1 MNDVRDIMRNSAKVL
16 NSLNRHSKDL
26 NYKYERLYRILFNT
40 EMYAVAYQR
49 IAPKQGN
56 MTEGTDGKTIDVL
69 TVRKVFPAAKLINDR
84 FHVQQLMSEAVDQ
97 LRIRYRWKVLDA
109 ENQAIREHRQKK
121 KEAKS
126 KAERERI
133 GKWEPERME
142 NGETLP
148 QIVSR
153 SKHIILKHWSK
164 WNEQQKTRAAILFD
178 KFPKLLEGYSLSMKL
193 TDIFNKKS
201 SPDEARLN
209 LARWYNEVEKF
220 DYMEFNKVLDTFS
233 NHSTTI
239 INYFEERLTNASAES
254 FNAKIKAFRSQLRG
268 VADLKFFMFRLARL
282 YA

>member
-1 MNDVRDIMRNSAKVL
+1 MTVFMY
-16 NSLNRHSKDL
+16 SK
-26 NYKYERLYRILFNT
+26 
-40 EMYAVAYQR
+40 
-49 IAPKQGN
+49 
-56 MTEGTDGKTIDVL
+56 
-69 TVRKVFPAAKLINDR
+69 
-84 FHVQQLMSEAVDQ
+84 LMSEAVDQ

-201 SPDEARLN
+201 GPDEARLN

-220 DYMEFNKVLDTFS
+220 DYMEFNEGFPTRIFKGLVRSVTGWRSRILGCFPFPLY
-233 NHSTTI
+233 TI
-239 INYFEERLTNASAES
+239 CKRVRFENL
-254 FNAKIKAFRSQLRG
+254 
-268 VADLKFFMFRLARL
+268 
-282 YA
+282 